1 MIASLRGT
9 VTAKELNSLVVET
22 SGVGYRVL
30 ATPGVI
36 AEAQIGAAIFLHTYL
51 QVREDAMILFGFS
64 THAEQEFFE
73 LLISV
78 SGVGPKMALTVLSA
92 GNAELVQDAIAA
104 GDAAVFT
111 KIGGVGRKTAE
122 KIIVELKDK
131 VGALGYGKAG
141 SVAGGS
147 DMIFAALE
155 QFGYSQKEIKDIL
168 PKLDHAAPTEE
179 RIRQALKLL
188 GR

>member
-9 VTAKELNSLVVET
+9 IIAKELNSIVLET
-22 SGVGYRVL
+22 GGVGYRVL

-36 AEAQIGAAIFLHTYL
+36 ASAQVGEALFLHTYL
-51 QVREDAMILFGFS
+51 QVREDAMILFGFA
-64 THAEQEFFE
+64 TQAEQEFFE
-73 LLISV
+73 LLITV
-78 SGVGPKMALTVLSA
+78 SGVGPKMALSVLSA
-92 GNAELVQDAIAA
+92 GNAELVKDAIAS

-111 KIGGVGRKTAE
+111 KVGGVGRKTAE
-122 KIIVELKDK
+122 KIIVELRDK
-131 VGALGYGKAG
+131 IGALGYGKEG
-141 SVAGGS
+141 SSAGGS
-147 DMIFAALE
+147 DMVFAALE

-168 PKLDHAAPTEE
+168 PKLDHAVPAED

>member
-9 VTAKELNSLVVET
+9 VIAKELNSLVLET
-22 SGVGYRVL
+22 GGVGYRVL
-30 ATPGVI
+30 ATPEVVAAAQVG
-36 AEAQIGAAIFLHTYL
+36 EALFLHTYL
-51 QVREDAMILFGFS
+51 QVREDAMVLFGF
-64 THAEQEFFE
+64 TTQAEQAFFE

-78 SGVGPKMALTVLSA
+78 SGVGPKMALTVLSS
-92 GNAELVQDAIAA
+92 GNADMVKDAIAA
-104 GDAAVFT
+104 GDVAVFT

-131 VGALGYGKAG
+131 IGALGYGVG
-141 SVAGGS
+141 VSAGGDS
-147 DMIFAALE
+147 DMVLAALE
-155 QFGYSQKEIKDIL
+155 QFGYSAREIKEIL
-168 PKLDHAAPTEE
+168 PKLDHAATAED